1 MLTTVIIVTSMP
13 SGIIPRDLIIASDSL
28 EVEVRNE
35 RVANLLIEFFFFLP
49 FFLHINE
56 GGKIIKLQVVIYTF
70 QKKRISKGEEVSRS
84 NETSSLH

>member
-35 RVANLLIEFFFFLP
+35 RVANLLIEFFFLP

-56 GGKIIKLQVVIYTF
+56 GGKIIKLHVVIYTF

-84 NETSSLH
+84 NKTSSLH

>member
-28 EVEVRNE
+28 DVEVRNE
-35 RVANLLIEFFFFLP
+35 RVANLFIDFFFA

-56 GGKIIKLQVVIYTF
+56 GGEIIKLHVVIYTF

>member
-28 EVEVRNE
+28 DVEVRNE
-35 RVANLLIEFFFFLP
+35 RVANLFIDFFFA

-56 GGKIIKLQVVIYTF
+56 GGKIIKLHVVTSIH
-70 QKKRISKGEEVSRS
+70 ISKEKNLKRRG
-84 NETSSLH
+84 SLKKQ

>member
-13 SGIIPRDLIIASDSL
+13 SGIIPRDLIISSDSL
-28 EVEVRNE
+28 DVEVRNE
-35 RVANLLIEFFFFLP
+35 RVANLFIDFFFT

-56 GGKIIKLQVVIYTF
+56 GGKIIKLHVVIYTF

>member
-35 RVANLLIEFFFFLP
+35 RVANLLIEFFFLP

-56 GGKIIKLQVVIYTF
+56 AGKIIKLQVVISTF

-84 NETSSLH
+84 NETSSLL